1 MTIASAVSRCALA
14 LGSACIL
21 YSCSAEPAS
30 QPMASGPAR
39 TPNGSRVLVPSH
51 AASEPACAAI
61 SQQARN
67 QRASVD
73 IIIAVDNSGSMSEE
87 IAFVRDQLNVF
98 SERVAESGVDVHII
112 LISAPYTPPAAKRD
126 DDDDDDESDEGED
139 NGLCIAPPLG
149 SGSCPSDSR
158 GMRFLHVAQE
168 VRSHDALA
176 LIIETFPA
184 WQARLRAESNKVF
197 VVVSDD
203 AADESPQWFE
213 QRIAALPGG
222 LFPSWSFSGIFC
234 FSKCPEAAAIGVGYS
249 ELVRRTGCVAGDLC
263 QQDFGPV
270 FEALA
275 HAIVAS
281 SALACSWDIPAPP
294 AGLAFDRDRVNV
306 QYRGANTAPTQLL
319 QTTSSAD
326 CGPTGGWH
334 YDDEAAPQRILAC
347 PVSCAALQSDPGAE
361 VDVLFGCDSQL
372 APD

>member
-1 MTIASAVSRCALA
+1 MRAASDVSCCALA
-14 LGSACIL
+14 LLSACL
-21 YSCSAEPAS
+21 FYSCSADPAS
-30 QPMASGPAR
+30 QRMSPGTER
-39 TPNGSRVLVPSH
+39 TPSGSRVLVPSL
-51 AASEPACAAI
+51 AATEPACAAI

-67 QRASVD
+67 QRAPVD
-73 IIIAVDNSGSMSEE
+73 IVIAVDNSGSMSEE

-98 SERVAESGVDVHII
+98 SQRVVESGVDARII
-112 LISAPYTPPAAKRD
+112 LISAPYAPPAARD
-126 DDDDDDESDEGED
+126 EDDEDDESDESED

-158 GMRFLHVAQE
+158 GPRFVHVAQE
-168 VRSHDALA
+168 VKSHDALA
-176 LIIETFPA
+176 LIIDTFPA
-184 WQARLRAESNKVF
+184 WQARLRTESNKVF

-213 QRIAALPGG
+213 QRVAALPGG
-222 LFPSWSFSGIFC
+222 LFSSWSFSGIFC

-249 ELVRRTGCVAGDLC
+249 ELVRRTGGVAGDLC

-306 QYRGANTAPTQLL
+306 QYRGANTPPTQLL
-319 QTTSSAD
+319 QTASLAG
-326 CGPTGGWH
+326 CGPSGGWH
-334 YDDEAAPQRILAC
+334 YDDEIAPRRIVAC

-361 VDVLFGCDSQL
+361 VDVLFGCDTQL